1 MKRAKSKENIDKN
14 LMYLKKCVVSQNVLG
29 DVHMVKEMRHLKYTI
44 LGVESYIRYAKY
56 TAFHMPISKPILS
69 ETVTRLALIKRQ

>member
-1 MKRAKSKENIDKN
+1 MSW
-14 LMYLKKCVVSQNVLG
+14 G
-29 DVHMVKEMRHLKYTI
+29 VHMVKEMRHLKYTI

-69 ETVTRLALIKRQ
+69 ETAILLALIEGNNPRTTNFQSSV